1 MTDETE
7 QPPPDDARTFFE
19 RLRDVANDV
28 SYMEKGGFN
37 AHFKYAF
44 LQEAEVKRAVGA
56 ALRRHGLLIA
66 RCEYRPLGVP
76 TGQSAVLS
84 CTLTIASV
92 ANDNGE
98 GPYAEFQGVGGG
110 ADSSDKA
117 PMKACAAALKYALTS
132 GFLIATGDDPEEDGG
147 TKAAPKSRARKTTEA
162 PEAPDARQLP
172 LPGTEA
178 PVPPPSAASPEERA
192 ATALKAISDA
202 ADRKA
207 LTKLSLPL
215 AALSRE
221 IPKETYEA
229 VRLAYVARVAALKE
243 AS

>member
-1 MTDETE
+1 MIDEPE
-7 QPPPDDARTFFE
+7 PELPPDARTFRE
-19 RLRDVANDV
+19 RLRDVAADV

-56 ALRRHGLLIA
+56 ALRRHGLLITHVS
-66 RCEYRPLGVP
+66 YRPLGDP

-84 CTLTIASV
+84 CTLTIGEV

-98 GPYAEFQGVGGG
+98 YATFSGVGGG

-117 PMKACAAALKYALTS
+117 PMKACAAALKYAITS

-147 TKAAPKSRARKTTEA
+147 TKDKAAPKTRAKKEA
-162 PEAPDARQLP
+162 DAPVDDRQQQLPHVPDAP
-172 LPGTEA
+172 AT
-178 PVPPPSAASPEERA
+178 SPQDRA
-192 ATALKAISDA
+192 ATALAAIAGA

-221 IPKETYEA
+221 IPKDVYET
-229 VRLAYVARVAALKE
+229 VRLAYVARQAALKE